1 MCYTGD
7 FVKDPSQREDLGKPL
22 IYLTIASFSVNFSPT
37 IYGAIKS
44 VINKLKRYMLKRKA
58 LKELHKLELDNPLDR
73 TSSVCRLVVSAGRCQ
88 DSNVT

>member
-58 LKELHKLELDNPLDR
+58 LKELHKLEIEIKE
-73 TSSVCRLVVSAGRCQ
+73 
-88 DSNVT
+88 